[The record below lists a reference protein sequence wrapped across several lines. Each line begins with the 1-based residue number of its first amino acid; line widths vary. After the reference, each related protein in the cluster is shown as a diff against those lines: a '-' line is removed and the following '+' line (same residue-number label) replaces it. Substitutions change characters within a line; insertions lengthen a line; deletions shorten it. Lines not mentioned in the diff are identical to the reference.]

1 MAYGT
6 GGANVTLCQEAIF
19 STEQI
24 QYRLYSNMPISVF
37 GIVTNIVN
45 VVVFLDPD
53 MIHSLVNHFLLALS
67 ISDLVLLVCN
77 FFFLL
82 FPVMALM
89 TNFFVLHDIY
99 PSLVRYSYPL
109 ALTSQTCSVYLTVL
123 VSFHRFLGVCYPFRA
138 KRWVTARPVKFAIF
152 GSVAFSVIINLT
164 TWIELSVEPC
174 FYNRFQR
181 ESRHITLTAVQQY
194 FFYGLVKRVIG
205 YTLVMFVIPF
215 FILIFVNYRIIIAL
229 KKSTNLRKFHVGS
242 SKKKGTPTPTAAAA
256 STKEDDG
263 SSHFKL
269 LRDSKYSEL
278 FSMFAKLN
286 SGGFGPPSCMKQAH
300 TSSVRDRSVTLMLLA
315 IVAMFLGCNGLAFCN
330 NLVEILI
337 FVDSVQ
343 MENNGNTALFEKSV
357 EIANTLVSLN
367 SASSIF
373 IYVTFSTKYRS
384 IIKQWIGLE
393 KRIKVNAVAL
403 TTAMAAQ
410 RALELS
416 IIPDE
421 SMNRAKPAATKD
433 ASPWSKKIAF
443 RSGRSKTVTQA
454 DSLIRRVQII
464 GEAEESSSLLRTNTI
479 DIADTDTD
487 LPQLI

>member
-1 MAYGT
+1 MGYGT
-6 GGANVTLCQEAIF
+6 PTEAPNETLCQDSIF
-19 STEQI
+19 TAEQI
-24 QYRLYSNMPISVF
+24 QYRLYFNMPISVF

-67 ISDLVLLVCN
+67 ISDLFLLVCN

-89 TNFFVLHDIY
+89 TNFFVLHDLY

-164 TWIELSVEPC
+164 SWIELSVEPC
-174 FYNRFQR
+174 FYKRFQR
-181 ESRHITLTAVQQY
+181 ESRRITLTPVQQY

-205 YTLVMFVIPF
+205 YTLVMFVVPF
-215 FILIFVNYRIIIAL
+215 FILIFVNYRIIMAL
-229 KKSTNLRKFHVGS
+229 KQSTNLRKFHVGS
-242 SKKKGTPTPTAAAA
+242 SKKKREAGAAEGL
-256 STKEDDG
+256 SQ
-263 SSHFKL
+263 FRL
-269 LRDSKYSEL
+269 LRQTKYSEL
-278 FSMFAKLN
+278 FSMFSKLN
-286 SGGFGPPSCMKQAH
+286 SGGFGPPSCIKQAH

-330 NLVEILI
+330 NIVEILI

-343 MENNGNTALFEKSV
+343 MENSGNTALFEKSV

-373 IYVTFSTKYRS
+373 IYLVFSSKYRS

-421 SMNRAKPAATKD
+421 SMNRARSAP
-433 ASPWSKKIAF
+433 KKESLSWNKRLAF
-443 RSGRSKTVTQA
+443 RSGRSKTVTQT
-454 DSLIRRVQII
+454 DSLMRRVQLID
-464 GEAEESSSLLRTNTI
+464 EAEESSSLLRTNTI
-479 DIADTDTD
+479 DIADPD